1 MIRYGGISSSIFMQ
15 TSANGVGR
23 SNTLQNSFNL
33 NKVLVLTAQNSTQS
47 KVNSVN
53 RYYSQI
59 PSKTFNFSNSIL
71 KNGLVKY
78 ADTNRVEAF
87 SLKVI

>member
-1 MIRYGGISSSIFMQ
+1 MIRYGGVSSSIFMQ

-23 SNTLQNSFNL
+23 SNTLQNAFNL
-33 NKVLVLTAQNSTQS
+33 NKVLVLTTQNSTQS
-47 KVNSVN
+47 KINSVN

-59 PSKTFNFSNSIL
+59 PIKTFNFSNSIL